1 MRKRDLELLK
11 NIKKQ
16 EQKKRAEDVVQQI
29 QQEQDL
35 QAVSFDIWWM
45 DFAKNNIKHE
55 VKMVSNGFKRY
66 TYINFITFKEGI
78 LESIFPSDIKKEKK
92 KII

>member
-1 MRKRDLELLK
+1 
-11 NIKKQ
+11 
-16 EQKKRAEDVVQQI
+16 
-29 QQEQDL
+29 
-35 QAVSFDIWWM
+35 
-45 DFAKNNIKHE
+45 
-55 VKMVSNGFKRY
+55 MVGNGFKRY